1 MINENWAL
9 FGEIAFLVW
18 ILTVT
23 GFILQ
28 SFPAAGTFKSKAAL
42 YWGTGAVIS
51 YGSWVTGMI
60 MA

>member
-1 MINENWAL
+1 MINEDWAL
-9 FGEIAFLVW
+9 LGEIAFLVW

-28 SFPAAGTFKSKAAL
+28 SFPASGVFKGKAAF
-42 YWGTGAVIS
+42 YWGAGAVIS
-51 YGSWVTGMI
+51 YGAWVTGMI